1 MSLLFKT
8 ICLISVGM
16 VDSFRSI
23 IDLWPTRIAM
33 ASDVGGAAG
42 EVSKWWQ
49 RDKIPD
55 RWWARVVSTQV
66 AMENGVTLEVLARL
80 AAGANVEEARA

>member
-1 MSLLFKT
+1 
-8 ICLISVGM
+8 M

-33 ASDVGGAAG
+33 ASDIGGDAG

-55 RWWARVVSTQV
+55 RWWARVVST
-66 AMENGVTLEVLARL
+66 ATANENGVTLEVLARL
-80 AAGANVEEARA
+80 AAGADAEGARA